1 MVDRSKLKPKS
12 SQPEW
17 MIIQT
22 PGFKSLNILNRL
34 IKIKSKSY
42 QSEETT
48 SSKEVVP
55 GESSEET
62 GVSTHPK
69 GIMIGVLPS
78 SGGCLSLWHESW
90 VLFSSAFDLSHQDI
104 QVTFLGVDIF
114 LRNKR
119 KLVHWFGLWHS
130 NNFFSPIVNSF
141 YLLINLGNSSAVSKI
156 VYNELHIFWSSF
168 LNFFKLS
175 IVTLNQTLLF
185 LFLLGNC
192 FKIFEDL
199 LNFNC
204 LLFIILN
211 F

>member
-1 MVDRSKLKPKS
+1 
-12 SQPEW
+12 

-55 GESSEET
+55 GKSSEET
-62 GVSTHPK
+62 GASTHPK

-119 KLVHWFGLWHS
+119 KLVHWFGL
-130 NNFFSPIVNSF
+130 
-141 YLLINLGNSSAVSKI
+141 
-156 VYNELHIFWSSF
+156 
-168 LNFFKLS
+168 
-175 IVTLNQTLLF
+175 
-185 LFLLGNC
+185 
-192 FKIFEDL
+192 
-199 LNFNC
+199 
-204 LLFIILN
+204 
-211 F
+211 